1 MLKILVGLVFTST
14 LFASAPL
21 TLGADIAAQKGA
33 NVTLKKVKIGSQQ
46 ISVSSRK
53 SINSQTDR
61 ISNEARI
68 KPIKTIADPELTSTK
83 AQFGLLLTALFCFVA
98 LSNRR
103 GV

>member
-1 MLKILVGLVFTST
+1 MSIVY
-14 LFASAPL
+14 ASAPL
-21 TLGADIAAQKGA
+21 ALGADIVAQKVA
-33 NVTLKKVKIGSQQ
+33 NVTLKKVKLGSQQ
-46 ISVSSRK
+46 ISASTRK
-53 SINSQTDR
+53 SLNSQTDR
-61 ISNEARI
+61 ISNEAQI

>member
-1 MLKILVGLVFTST
+1 MLKILVGLVFTSIVY
-14 LFASAPL
+14 ASTPL
-21 TLGADIAAQKGA
+21 ALGADIAEQKGA
-33 NVTLKKVKIGSQQ
+33 NVTLKKVKYGSQQ
-46 ISVSSRK
+46 ISVSARK
-53 SINSQTDR
+53 SLNSQTDR

-68 KPIKTIADPELTSTK
+68 KPIKTIADPDLTSAK